1 MKHSLVRAPATNE
14 SQVTHLVDYAR
25 GSYNNAAEWF
35 LGGFEDVGNVEVVW
49 SV

>member
-1 MKHSLVRAPATNE
+1 MKHISVRAPATNE

-25 GSYNNAAEWF
+25 GSYNDAAEWF